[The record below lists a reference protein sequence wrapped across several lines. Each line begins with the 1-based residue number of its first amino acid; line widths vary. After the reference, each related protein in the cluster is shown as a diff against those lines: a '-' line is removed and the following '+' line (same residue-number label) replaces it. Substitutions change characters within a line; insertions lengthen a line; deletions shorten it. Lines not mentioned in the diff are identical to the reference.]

1 MPDQRK
7 PMLSAEELAFVKGN
21 GFQSHPDAVPVST
34 EAAPTTVEVE
44 APKTTRPTL
53 PTKPEREGTVRFTVD
68 MRVSQH
74 KALKRAALDLE
85 LPMTDLIRHIVASWL
100 IEHQEA
106 QQESG
111 QG

>member
-21 GFQSHPDAVPVST
+21 GFQSHPEAVPVSA
-34 EAAPTTVEVE
+34 EPTPTSAEVE
-44 APKTTRPTL
+44 APRTARLPL

-85 LPMTDLIRHIVASWL
+85 LPMTDLIRHIVADWL
-100 IEHQEA
+100 LEHQEG
-106 QQESG
+106 G